1 MARPLRLEFAGALYH
16 ITSRGDR
23 REDIYRDN
31 GDREQWLEILGQVCK
46 RFNWI
51 IHGYCLM
58 SNHYHL
64 LAETV
69 DGNLSRG
76 MRQLNGLY
84 TQQFNRRYHESG
96 HLFQGR
102 YKAILVQKEA
112 YLIELVRYVVLNPV
126 RAGMVRRPEDWV
138 WSSFNAMIGADTE
151 TEWLDVDWTLSQFG
165 TDRKQA
171 TLAYRQFVMEGK
183 GLPDPKEQIKHQ
195 MFLGNDRFIDEHRR
209 SIEKPEKLREVSK
222 AHKRSIALSL
232 ADYQKKYLQRN
243 EAMARAYLS
252 GAYTMAEIGGHFKVH
267 YMTVSRAVKRYEK

>member
-1 MARPLRLEFAGALYH
+1 MARPLRLEFSGALYH

-23 REDIYRDN
+23 CEDIYRDN

-46 RFNWI
+46 RFNWV

-102 YKAILVQKEA
+102 YKAILV
-112 YLIELVRYVVLNPV
+112 
-126 RAGMVRRPEDWV
+126 
-138 WSSFNAMIGADTE
+138 
-151 TEWLDVDWTLSQFG
+151 
-165 TDRKQA
+165 
-171 TLAYRQFVMEGK
+171 
-183 GLPDPKEQIKHQ
+183 
-195 MFLGNDRFIDEHRR
+195 
-209 SIEKPEKLREVSK
+209 
-222 AHKRSIALSL
+222 
-232 ADYQKKYLQRN
+232 
-243 EAMARAYLS
+243 
-252 GAYTMAEIGGHFKVH
+252 
-267 YMTVSRAVKRYEK
+267 